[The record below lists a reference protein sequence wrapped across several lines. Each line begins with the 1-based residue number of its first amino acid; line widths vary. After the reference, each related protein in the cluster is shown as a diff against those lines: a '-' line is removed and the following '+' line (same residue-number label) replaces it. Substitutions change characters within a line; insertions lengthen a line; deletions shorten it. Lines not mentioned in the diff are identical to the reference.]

1 MLCAGNTEE
10 CSLDEVP
17 GDRDLNPDHSY
28 SCLPGPG
35 TTTSSCSEPAGAR
48 QQPHEAE
55 PSPPRSL
62 ASSVSAAASPTDSSP
77 AVSPCPATSHGSA
90 PGTSSGCG
98 NNDTNSK
105 YKKNMLWRYLNDVTA
120 AHQSLTKDRLNKSD
134 GVDSHSSVSDQEYFP
149 EPEPELP
156 AVAQELVYPAVL
168 SPGPGLPAPGG
179 WEAVITEAV
188 PAASNNITISFSHQA
203 GASSC
208 GVPVI
213 SPPPRDNL
221 GVDKV
226 KRQLGSAASVVV
238 LQPQPPQQ
246 PGLGFSSPS
255 SSSSSYPPPPQ
266 TPASASAASS
276 GPPASVFSPAMFRP
290 VSVLPLGSLG
300 SLGPPYPFLQSSSWS
315 PAPASSFPL
324 PQLQPHFLHLIP
336 DSSKLTAEQ
345 ACKRCLTMFKMESTI
360 LGKCVFGKLVCKT
373 FTDRQFG
380 IAMVIKKISVH
391 LGRTCLNAHS

>member
-1 MLCAGNTEE
+1 MA
-10 CSLDEVP
+10 

-35 TTTSSCSEPAGAR
+35 TNTSSCSEPAR
-48 QQPHEAE
+48 QQTHEAE

-98 NNDTNSK
+98 NNDSNSK

-168 SPGPGLPAPGG
+168 SPGPGLPASGG

-255 SSSSSYPPPPQ
+255 SSSSYPPPPQ
-266 TPASASAASS
+266 TPATASAASS

-315 PAPASSFPL
+315 PAPATSFPL

-336 DSSKLTAEQ
+336 DSSKLTAGRLVSDVWQFSRWKTLYLRIPFFGHLSAKPSLTGSFEQ
-345 ACKRCLTMFKMESTI
+345 PWT
-360 LGKCVFGKLVCKT
+360 
-373 FTDRQFG
+373 
-380 IAMVIKKISVH
+380 KKH
-391 LGRTCLNAHS
+391 LCIWTTCLNSQS